1 MNEIIA
7 FIVGAICGGIVGIF
21 TMAICVASGENR
33 GETE

>member
-21 TMAICVASGENR
+21 IMAICVAAGDSR
-33 GETE
+33 RETE